1 MCRPLSKLVI
11 PTYRVKLLGKTLA
24 RYLLIFDVLEMGK
37 LIFYVE
43 E

>member
-1 MCRPLSKLVI
+1 MGRSLSKLVI
-11 PTYRVKLLGKTLA
+11 PTYRIKLLGKTLA
-24 RYLLIFDVLEMGK
+24 RYLLKFDVLVMGK